1 MCIRDSLTDPW
12 WNPAAEAQ
20 AVDRAHRLGQKRF
33 VNVYRLVAADTIEQ
47 RVLELQEKKR
57 DLIGAVLS
65 GQENRDVS
73 AGITLEQLRSLL
85 G

>member
-1 MCIRDSLTDPW
+1 M
-12 WNPAAEAQ
+12 
-20 AVDRAHRLGQKRF
+20 
-33 VNVYRLVAADTIEQ
+33 NVYRLVAADTIEQ

-65 GQENRDVS
+65 GQENRDMS